1 MVQLVGSMGNGPD
14 ADEAP
19 DMVELVG
26 FVAAD
31 MTTGHNAD
39 RMVPIEPDQCLG
51 FMCPAKSD
59 ACADCGI
66 AKREA
71 ELFAGYE
78 GNHQVDVEDGMMD
91 VKDEY
96 LDRPIVSI
104 AFDDDAYDK
113 YASAP
118 RGRGIRARLAF
129 ARHCSSVIAKAPRD
143 LFRGVIFF
151 ISPV

>member
-1 MVQLVGSMGNGPD
+1 MGNGPD

-19 DMVELVG
+19 DEIERVG
-26 FVAAD
+26 FAAAD
-31 MTTGHNAD
+31 MTSGHNAD

-51 FMCPAKSD
+51 LMCPAKSD

-78 GNHQVDVEDGMMD
+78 GNQVDVEENIVDAE
-91 VKDEY
+91 DEY
-96 LDRPIVSI
+96 PAPPIF

-113 YASAP
+113 YSSAP

-129 ARHCSSVIAKAPRD
+129 AQH
-143 LFRGVIFF
+143 
-151 ISPV
+151 